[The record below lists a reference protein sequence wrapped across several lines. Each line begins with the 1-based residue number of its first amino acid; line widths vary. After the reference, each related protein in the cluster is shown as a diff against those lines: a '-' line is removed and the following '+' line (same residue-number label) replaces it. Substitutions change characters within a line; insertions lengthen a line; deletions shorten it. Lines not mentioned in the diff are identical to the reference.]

1 MALLEKNYLLYFIIF
16 CCACSVYADGTKDKD
31 MKYFDKPVK
40 FFEFG
45 KGCDDCDEDTT
56 TIQKGEKDADAQE
69 KEIEIAEY
77 QLYVFVS
84 MEDGENNKQVI
95 GEVKQFLTRHP
106 EIVARGYLIDRVQN
120 LKEGALKN
128 TFLFDNTFTFEFDPS
143 MKKAIE
149 MKVKQV
155 PLVVFKNK
163 DRELLRTT
171 GNFFDGLNNALFDK
185 KPK

>member
-1 MALLEKNYLLYFIIF
+1 M
-16 CCACSVYADGTKDKD
+16 CSVYADGKKDI
-31 MKYFDKPVK
+31 KYFDKPVK

-45 KGCDDCDEDTT
+45 GGCGENCDEDTT
-56 TIQKGEKDADAQE
+56 IQKDKKDSQE
-69 KEIEIAEY
+69 KEIETAEY

-84 MEDGENNKQVI
+84 MEDGEKNKQVV

-106 EIVARGYLIDRVQN
+106 EVVARGYLIDKVQN
-120 LKEGALKN
+120 LKERALKN
-128 TFLFDNTFTFEFDPS
+128 IFLFDDTFIFEFDPS

-149 MKVKQV
+149 MKARQV

-185 KPK
+185 QKK